1 MIFGDKSKK
10 KKLIKIDFKKV
21 NEIEK
26 SIQQLYSSLNF
37 SLTLK
42 FILKLFMYIMTWWP
56 DDHYTS
62 KSFLNK
68 KYLFLQKKMR

>member
-42 FILKLFMYIMTWWP
+42 FILKLFMYIMT
-56 DDHYTS
+56 
-62 KSFLNK
+62 
-68 KYLFLQKKMR
+68 